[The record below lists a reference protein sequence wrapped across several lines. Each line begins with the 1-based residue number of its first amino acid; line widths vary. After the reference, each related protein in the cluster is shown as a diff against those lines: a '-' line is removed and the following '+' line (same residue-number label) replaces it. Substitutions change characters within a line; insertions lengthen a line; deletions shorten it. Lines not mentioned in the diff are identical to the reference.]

1 MPAVSDLNARV
12 RVPHE
17 TSHEPVGSGSPR
29 IFINYRRDDAAADAG
44 RLFDALRARF
54 GEGSVFMDIDTIPPG
69 ADFAEVINQAVG
81 SCEVLIAVIGKSWLS
96 LADASG
102 RRRLDDQQDLVRM
115 EILAALDR
123 KVRVVPV
130 LVQRAPMPRADQL
143 PSALARLA
151 GRHAFEISYTRWQ
164 YDVERLIAAIDKPT
178 RQKVVTFMATGVE
191 APFRRREAN
200 PIAMHRAMEEHDRI
214 VTHAVARHQGSMVES
229 GREGESML
237 AAFRSVGDAVRCAID
252 VQRAFADQR
261 WPRGARLKV
270 QIAINTGQ
278 AELRGGRYYG
288 EALYRCAGLM
298 AIGHGGQ
305 ILLTQA
311 SADKAVSLPAGCKLV
326 DLGVHRLRDLERPE
340 HVHQLRQRALE
351 GDFPALKSQALLRD
365 TVPIQLT
372 SFIDREADVEQ
383 VTKLL
388 RSHRLVTL
396 VGPAGVG
403 KTRLALRV
411 AGEFSSSISTTVAEL
426 AAVGDPALLPSTVAN
441 ALGLRDES
449 RVVDARAIA
458 DWLAGLRVLLV
469 LDNCEHLVDSVAAF
483 SEDLLAASPS
493 LTILATS
500 AESLKVPGEAIWRV
514 GPLPARTAA
523 VRLFN
528 DRARLRRPRPDKDDD
543 TAAVIQICER
553 LDGLPLAIELAAA
566 RAEVMSP
573 REMVARLNDRFA
585 LLGSASRS
593 KDARHRTLRSAIDW
607 SYELLS
613 APEKMVFAR
622 SAVFAG
628 GFDLEAAEA
637 VCAGDGVARADVA
650 EMVWKLVDKSLVAV
664 RQGREGQTRQ
674 MLLETLREY
683 GLERLANSKED
694 GATRKRHAA
703 YFLALAEKAA
713 AGLNSPE
720 PLSWLRRMDEDND
733 NFRAALSG
741 GGLDG
746 EGRLRTAVALTEYWD
761 KRGRYSEARQYL
773 SEALAASGDAS
784 ILRATALRGLALMA
798 LSQSD
803 LDEAG
808 TRSRQSLEMCRRIGD
823 VTGEV
828 WSLEQ
833 LARISQQREDL
844 AQARELSSEA
854 LALARPLNNEMLLA
868 RCLFRIGVIEMFEG
882 KQVDAARNL
891 ETATALGERTGD
903 DGLVA
908 GSIVMRGYLAATRG
922 DVRLAGAM
930 FSDALSRWRENM
942 SPRDVALILDGFA
955 LTAAAAGQDERALRL
970 AAAART
976 LRRRIGN
983 SAGSR
988 FQRLMRQKL
997 GRPRKSSQWR
1007 SASVRGARMT
1017 PESAV
1022 AYALGEDG
1030 AD

>member
-1 MPAVSDLNARV
+1 
-12 RVPHE
+12 VPQE
-17 TSHEPVGSGSPR
+17 TSHEPVGSGRPR

-44 RLFDALRARF
+44 RLYDALSVRF
-54 GEGSVFMDIDTIPPG
+54 GEGSVFMDIDAIPPG

-81 SCEVLIAVIGKSWLS
+81 SCEVLIAVIGKRWLS
-96 LADASG
+96 LADAAG
-102 RRRLDDQQDLVRM
+102 ARRLDDQHDLVRM
-115 EILAALDR
+115 EILAALER

-130 LVQRAPMPRADQL
+130 LVQGAPMPRADQL
-143 PSALARLA
+143 PTALARLA

-178 RQKVVTFMATGVE
+178 QQKVLTFMATGVE
-191 APFRRREAN
+191 DSIRRREVN
-200 PIAMHRAMEEHDRI
+200 PVAMRRAMEEHDRI
-214 VTHAVARHQGSMVES
+214 VTREIARHQGSMVES

-237 AAFRSVGDAVRCAID
+237 AAFRSVGDALRCAID

-270 QIAINTGQ
+270 RVAINTGQ

-288 EALYRCAGLM
+288 EVLYRCAGLM

-311 SADKAVSLPAGCKLV
+311 SAEKAVSLPAGCKLV
-326 DLGVHRLRDLERPE
+326 DLGVHRLRDLDRPE

-365 TVPIQLT
+365 AVPIQLT
-372 SFIDREADVEQ
+372 SFIDREVDVEE

-411 AGEFSSSISTTVAEL
+411 AGEFASSISTTVAEL
-426 AAVGDPALLPSTVAN
+426 AAVADPALLPSTVAN

-469 LDNCEHLVDSVAAF
+469 LDNCEHLIDAVAALC
-483 SEDLLAASPS
+483 EDLLAASS
-493 LTILATS
+493 GLTILATS
-500 AESLKVPGEAIWRV
+500 GESLKLQGEAIWRV

-528 DRARLRRPRPDKDDD
+528 DRARLRGPRLDKDDD
-543 TAAVIQICER
+543 TAAVVQICER

-674 MLLETLREY
+674 MLLETLRDY
-683 GLERLANSKED
+683 GLERLADTKDD
-694 GATRKRHAA
+694 GNTRKRHAA

-713 AGLNSPE
+713 AGLNGPD

-741 GGLDG
+741 GGLDA
-746 EGRLRTAVALTEYWD
+746 EGRLRMTVALTEYWD
-761 KRGRYSEARQYL
+761 KRGRYSEARQYFT
-773 SEALAASGDAS
+773 EALAASS
-784 ILRATALRGLALMA
+784 EPSTLRATALRGLALMA
-798 LSQSD
+798 LSQND

-808 TRSRQSLEMCRRIGD
+808 ARSHESLEMCRRIGD
-823 VTGEV
+823 PTGEV

-833 LARISQQREDL
+833 LARISHQQEDL
-844 AQARELSSEA
+844 VQARELASEA
-854 LALARPLNNEMLLA
+854 LALARPLNDEMLLA
-868 RCLFRIGVIEMFEG
+868 RCQLRIGLIEMFEG
-882 KQVDAARNL
+882 NQVDAARNL
-891 ETATALGERTGD
+891 QTATALGERTGD
-903 DGLVA
+903 DGLVVS
-908 GSIVMRGYLAATRG
+908 SIIFLGYLAAMSG
-922 DVRLAGAM
+922 DVATAGSK
-930 FSDALSRWRENM
+930 FSRALSGWRENM
-942 SPRDVALILDGFA
+942 SPRVVALILDGFA
-955 LTAAAAGQDERALRL
+955 FTAAAAGQDERALRL
-970 AAAART
+970 AAAARA
-976 LRRRIGN
+976 LRRRIGT
-983 SAGSR
+983 SARGR
-988 FQRLMRQKL
+988 LQRLVRQRL
-997 GRPRKSSQWR
+997 GRARKRPQGR
-1007 SASVRGARMT
+1007 SASARGARMT
-1017 PESAV
+1017 LAAAI
-1022 AYALGEDG
+1022 AYALGE

>member
-1 MPAVSDLNARV
+1 MPQ
-12 RVPHE
+12 E

-44 RLFDALRARF
+44 RLFDALSARF

-81 SCEVLIAVIGKSWLS
+81 SCEVLIAVIGKRWLS
-96 LADASG
+96 LADAAG
-102 RRRLDDQQDLVRM
+102 VRRLDDQHDLVRM

-130 LVQRAPMPRADQL
+130 LVQGAQMPRADQL
-143 PSALARLA
+143 PTTLARLA
-151 GRHAFEISYTRWQ
+151 GRHAFEISYPRWQ
-164 YDVERLIAAIDKPT
+164 YDVERLVAAIDKPT

-191 APFRRREAN
+191 ASIRTREVN
-200 PIAMHRAMEEHDRI
+200 PIAMRRAMLEHDGI
-214 VTHAVARHQGSMVES
+214 VTRAVAHHQGSMVES

-237 AAFRSVGDAVRCAID
+237 AAFRSVGDALRCAID

-261 WPRGARLKV
+261 WPRGARLKIRV
-270 QIAINTGQ
+270 AINTGQ

-305 ILLTQA
+305 ILLTQV
-311 SADKAVSLPAGCKLV
+311 SAEKAVSLPAGCKLV
-326 DLGVHRLRDLERPE
+326 DLGVHRLRDLDRPE
-340 HVHQLRQRALE
+340 RVHQLRQRALE

-411 AGEFSSSISTTVAEL
+411 AGEFASSISTTLAEL
-426 AAVGDPALLPSTVAN
+426 AAVGDPALLPSTIAN

-469 LDNCEHLVDSVAAF
+469 LDNCEHLIDAVAAF
-483 SEDLLAASPS
+483 TEDLLAASPG

-500 AESLKVPGEAIWRV
+500 GESLKVQGEAIWRV
-514 GPLPARTAA
+514 GPLAARTAA
-523 VRLFN
+523 VQLFK
-528 DRARLRRPRPDKDDD
+528 DRARLRRPGVGKDDD
-543 TAAVIQICER
+543 TAAVVQICER

-573 REMVARLNDRFA
+573 REMVARPNDRFA
-585 LLGSASRS
+585 LLGSATRS

-607 SYELLS
+607 SFELLS
-613 APEKMVFAR
+613 APEKTVFAR

-637 VCAGDGVARADVA
+637 VCAGDGVARADVT

-664 RQGREGQTRQ
+664 RQAREGQTRH

-683 GLERLANSKED
+683 GLERLADTKDD

-720 PLSWLRRMDEDND
+720 PLNWLRRMDEDND

-741 GGLDG
+741 GGLDA

-773 SEALAASGDAS
+773 SEALAASGEAS
-784 ILRATALRGLALMA
+784 ILRATALRGLVLMA

-803 LDEAG
+803 LDEADA
-808 TRSRQSLEMCRRIGD
+808 RCHQSLEMCRQIGD
-823 VTGEV
+823 VAGEV

-833 LARISQQREDL
+833 LARISHQREDL
-844 AQARELSSEA
+844 VQARELAGQA
-854 LALARPLNNEMLLA
+854 LALARSLNDDRLRA
-868 RCLFRIGVIEMFEG
+868 RCLFRIGLIDMYEG
-882 KQVDAARNL
+882 KQADAARNL
-891 ETATALGERTGD
+891 ESANALGEQTGD
-903 DGLVA
+903 DGLVVA
-908 GSIVMRGYLAATRG
+908 SIVNRGYLAATRG
-922 DVRLAGAM
+922 DVRVAGAM
-930 FSDALSRWRENM
+930 FTDALSRWRENV
-942 SPRDVALILDGFA
+942 SPRVVARILDGFA
-955 LTAAAAGQDERALRL
+955 LTAADAGQDERALLL
-970 AAAART
+970 AAAARA
-976 LRRRIGN
+976 LRRRIGT
-983 SAGSR
+983 SADSR
-988 FQRLMRQKL
+988 SQQLLRQRL
-997 GRPRKSSQWR
+997 GRARKSSQSR
-1007 SASVRGARMT
+1007 SASARGARMT
-1017 PESAV
+1017 LAAAV
-1022 AYALGEDG
+1022 AYALGED
-1030 AD
+1030 D